1 MPRVSPPVLIALVPL
16 ALVLLVSCGNHER
29 SAAAPLVAL
38 EPGFGGREFERPIEV
53 GAYPVDRMFVAEQ
66 EGLVWLLTADGGQIS
81 MLLDLRGLAD
91 ATRGREGLL
100 SVALDPQFASNHRL
114 WAYYFAR
121 GEPRTVLARFEVV
134 DDRAD
139 VSSQLVVLE
148 VAQPGGNQN
157 GGAIRFGP
165 DGMLYLG
172 LGDGSASFDPFE
184 NGQDRT
190 TLLGSIV
197 RLDVRSSSA
206 DEPYRVPPDN
216 PFVHLD
222 DAQPEIWAYGLRN
235 PWRMSFD
242 PERGELWGGDVM
254 ASGPEEINRY
264 EAGGNFGWN
273 EREGFDCLTFPPC
286 AGEPEGLIPP
296 MAVYDHGDAR
306 CAVVGGVVYRGDE
319 LRGLDGWF
327 LAGDFCSGEVLAID
341 AVADHGAE
349 APPVPQTIAEGAGAI
364 SSFGL
369 DQRGEVYITSY
380 DGVVWRVVSR

>member
-1 MPRVSPPVLIALVPL
+1 VPL
-16 ALVLLVSCGNHER
+16 RCIRYLTLATVALLLAAGCGDGER
-29 SAAAPLVAL
+29 SETAPLASL
-38 EPGFGGREFERPIEV
+38 ERVFGGRSFDRPVEA
-53 GAYPVDRMFVAEQ
+53 GAYPDGRLFVAEQ
-66 EGLVWLLTADGGQIS
+66 EGLVWLIESDGS
-81 MLLDLRGLAD
+81 NASTLLDLRERAD

-100 SVALDPQFASNHRL
+100 SVALDPEFEANGHL
-114 WAYYFAR
+114 WVYYFAA
-121 GEPRTVLARFEVV
+121 GEPRTVLARFDVV
-134 DDRAD
+134 ADRGD
-139 VSSQLVVLE
+139 LGSEFVVLE
-148 VAQPGGNQN
+148 VPQRGGNQN

-197 RLDVRSSSA
+197 RLDVRA
-206 DEPYRVPPDN
+206 AGAAERYRVPEDN

-235 PWRMSFD
+235 PWRMAFD
-242 PERGELWGGDVM
+242 SDTGELWGGDVM

-264 EAGGNFGWN
+264 EAGGNYGWN

-286 AGEPEGLIPP
+286 AGEEEGLTPP
-296 MAVYDHGDAR
+296 VAVYEHGEAR
-306 CAVVGGVVYRGDE
+306 CAVIGGVVYRGNAI
-319 LRGLDGWF
+319 RGLSGWF

-341 AVADHGAE
+341 AVTAGGE
-349 APPVPQTIAEGAGAI
+349 GPPPAPQTIAEGAGSI

-369 DQRGEVYITSY
+369 DGDGEVLIASY
-380 DGVVWRVVSR
+380 EGAIWRLVPR